1 MALPDDG
8 NAESRYGRLVRKRLT
23 MRQLLGKV
31 PSKER
36 GALDEVYLSEHVRC
50 RECQKTA
57 PMGIEVVTVK
67 KDGRTKKV
75 LKRAFFCRIHGA
87 DYYARAQGER

>member
-1 MALPDDG
+1 MRAWDG
-8 NAESRYGRLVRKRLT
+8 LR
-23 MRQLLGKV
+23 MRQLLGKF

-36 GALDEVYLSEHVRC
+36 GAFDEVYLSEQVRC

-57 PMGIEVVTVK
+57 PMGIEVVTVQK
-67 KDGRTKKV
+67 NGRTKKI

-87 DYYARAQGER
+87 DYYSRAQGEH